1 MIEDL
6 AREEKITTRKDEE
19 IRAIEKE
26 MANARIAFEKLKD
39 ISVEQMKSRKL
50 D

>member
-1 MIEDL
+1 VIEDL

-26 MANARIAFEKLKD
+26 MAE
-39 ISVEQMKSRKL
+39 
-50 D
+50 